1 MNEHLEAN
9 LPEPEDEA
17 SEELLIPKKKK
28 RGKILRIIL
37 LTVLGLG
44 IIGVSIG
51 FYYYN
56 LIFGTQLK
64 ARAEA
69 VVITIP
75 TGTSL
80 KGVAKILQQH
90 QIIEIPTYFTWV
102 AQLRNYEGKAGKYKI
117 PKETNSYY
125 ELVGILRSAQQ
136 LPVKITFNNL
146 RQKEQLAGI
155 ADPLLELD
163 SIQLAHLMNQ
173 PELLAE
179 YGLNDTTAMT
189 LFIPDTY
196 EFFWNTSA
204 EEFME
209 RMYKEYQK
217 FWSTKNRLAKA
228 DSIGLSPT
236 EVYILASI
244 VDAETTFQPEKA
256 RIAGV
261 YLNRLRTKGWKLEAD
276 PTVVFAVGDFSIRR
290 VTKAMLETDS
300 PYNTYLYPGLPPGPI
315 RMASKSAIDAV
326 LNAEQHNYWFFCAK
340 PPTEGEPAQHA
351 FARTVAQHNA
361 NARRYRA
368 WLNSQRIYR

>member
-1 MNEHLEAN
+1 MNEEELEEK
-9 LPEPEDEA
+9 LPE
-17 SEELLIPKKKK
+17 EEPQEPKAPKRKK

-37 LTVLGLG
+37 FSILGLG
-44 IIGVSIG
+44 IIAASIA

-56 LIFGTQLK
+56 LIFGKQLND
-64 ARAEA
+64 RAEA

-80 KGVAKILQQH
+80 KGVAKILQKEG
-90 QIIEIPTYFTWV
+90 IIELPSYFSWV
-102 AQLRNYEGKAGKYKI
+102 AQLRSYEGKAGKYKI

-136 LPVKITFNNL
+136 VPIKLTFNNL
-146 RQKEQLAGI
+146 RFKEQLAGI
-155 ADPLLELD
+155 AGELLECD
-163 SIQLAHLMNQ
+163 SIQIAHLMQQ
-173 PELLAE
+173 PEVLE
-179 YGLNDTTAMT
+179 SYGLNDSTAMT

-209 RMYKEYQK
+209 RMHKEYQK
-217 FWSTKNRLAKA
+217 FWKAEGRLAKA
-228 DSIGLSPT
+228 DSLGMSPT
-236 EVYILASI
+236 EVYTLASI
-244 VDAETTFQPEKA
+244 VDAETTYKPEKP

-261 YLNRLRTKGWKLEAD
+261 YLNRLNTKGWKLEAD

-300 PYNTYLYPGLPPGPI
+300 PYNTYMYPGLPPGPI

-326 LNAEQHNYWFFCAK
+326 LNAEKHNYWFFCAK
-340 PPTEGEPAQHA
+340 PPVEGEPASHA
-351 FARTVAQHNA
+351 FARTSAQHGA